1 MTDLPFKMASFDS
14 YMLADSDLAKGE
26 LRLLKTDNALILPK
40 NMPILALIT
49 SDDVLHS

>member
-1 MTDLPFKMASFDS
+1 MLP
-14 YMLADSDLAKGE
+14 DSDLIKGD

-40 NMPILALIT
+40 NLSVLVIIT

>member
-1 MTDLPFKMASFDS
+1 
-14 YMLADSDLAKGE
+14 MLGDSDLHKGE

-40 NMPILALIT
+40 NTPVSIIVT